1 MRNPLVLAVRKIAIA
16 LFAICSLIASVR
28 AQTYSWSLS
37 QPALTSAGIYD
48 ASGQLIRVLWT
59 MKRLPAG
66 SYQSTWDGLK
76 DDGTPALPADY
87 TWNVVVNR
95 TTYKNIGDVGNT
107 GQPTVS
113 FGHIPYLIEG
123 VSVDAANNIYTV
135 HDWNEAGH
143 DINRWSPATGQ
154 AAYNTGHI
162 IPESLL
168 KGIAVEPDGSYA
180 YVTGYGGNDVNDR
193 TTVTFSVYRVRLDP
207 QQPSVEDFT
216 QAGRSITVYNG
227 NAQYPAKATAA
238 DIDVMRIPLVSIA
251 LQGNYLYVTDAL
263 AGRVLKYNKVTGA
276 LEQQI
281 TGIPV
286 ACGIAIAGDGSIWV
300 GSSHTQV
307 RNYSAAGKLLAT
319 AISNLKEVRALSIQG
334 TTLSVAD
341 RTGFIRKYQLSGK
354 RATLTSSFGQTAR
367 PGDTA
372 PSRLSNIN
380 GMALDSKGGIIISD
394 RMGEGSRL
402 QKIDTY
408 GLPVWQQMGLEFSGQ
423 AAFGKEN
430 PDLLVSSYRNIYRL
444 NRATGGWTF
453 LGSGMTDSP
462 GSFFG
467 NFESSHF
474 GPPRVVRFNGKDFFY
489 YPAGDSMAI
498 YRIVPPASADRGP
511 TLKLASCLAASLP
524 GPDGVAHTQLWLDEN
539 KYLWSWNDSKGDG
552 QIQYTSP
559 SSPGEVTLNASP
571 NNPAGWKWDKA
582 SMGVDD
588 SGWIWLASYARII
601 PPGPFEAK
609 AIYAIPPHGL
619 NALGNPIYLWADAVK
634 VMDEDTGRAAAGM
647 SPGQEFNW
655 MMVNRS
661 DDGMVYSLA
670 FGDRPGLPQA
680 GARWMGGNVLFG
692 WAAKATA
699 TSPGPLGTPKWHVT
713 LPERSV
719 GMTPIPGGNGGVFV
733 GIYPWN
739 RATIGH
745 YTKNGLLI
753 GSFNADAVFGD
764 DNPPNLA
771 SGALDSFL
779 ALNCNRD
786 PRDGIIDVFAEDNWN
801 SRILWYRVDDSAIQ
815 TLSGTFTQST
825 DVAAA
830 RYPLTVTGGTGDGSY
845 PENTV
850 VNIAAVVPPAGKSFK
865 AWTGDTSGIAD
876 IHSPNTTL
884 TMPAQPVTV
893 TATYDWTTGPDL
905 IRFYPNYGSEHRLL
919 NCIFE
924 GTNGDPVTGP
934 YTPFYQVPSIP
945 APGWSEISVDLG
957 NYRYLRYRDPDTNGM
972 VAEIEFYRGG
982 NKVTG
987 TGYGTPGS
995 WGNETDHTFQ
1005 AALDGNTD
1013 TFFNGPAG
1021 KNAYVGIDSLG
1032 ATAAAHTLTVNGGTG
1047 TGRYDPGMTVT
1058 VTANP
1063 PPSGQHFVG
1072 WTGDTPILANPA
1084 SVATTALMPSQNVV
1098 ITATY
1103 AP

>member
-1 MRNPLVLAVRKIAIA
+1 MPLPLVLAFRRIA
-16 LFAICSLIASVR
+16 LTFSLACSLLAAAQ

-37 QPALTSAGIYD
+37 EPGLTSAGIYD
-48 ASGQLIRVLWT
+48 ASGGLTRVLWT
-59 MKRLPAG
+59 MKKLPAG

-76 DDGTPALPADY
+76 DDGTPASPGDY

-95 TTYKNIGDVGNT
+95 TIYKNIGAVGNT
-107 GQPTVS
+107 GEPTVS

-123 VSVDAANNIYTV
+123 VAVDATDNIYTV

-143 DINRWSPATGQ
+143 DINRWSPTSGQ
-154 AAYNTGHI
+154 AVYNTGHI

-193 TTVTFSVYRVRLDP
+193 SSVNFSIYRVRLDP
-207 QQPSVEDFT
+207 QQPTVADFT
-216 QAGRSITVYNG
+216 QAGRCITVYNG
-227 NAQYPAKATAA
+227 NAQYPPTAAAA
-238 DIDVMRIPLVSIA
+238 DIEVMKVPLVSIA

-281 TGIPV
+281 LGIPL
-286 ACGIAIAGDGSIWV
+286 ACGIAIAADGTIWV
-300 GSSHTQV
+300 GSCHTQI

-319 AISNLKEVRALSIQG
+319 AVTNLKEVRALSIQG
-334 TTLSVAD
+334 STMAVAD
-341 RTGFIRKYQLSGK
+341 RTGFVRKYQIASK
-354 RATLTSSFGQTAR
+354 RATLTGTFGQAAR
-367 PGDTA
+367 PGDNT
-372 PSRLSNIN
+372 PDRLFNIN
-380 GMALDSKGGIIISD
+380 GMALDSTGAVIISD

-402 QKIDTY
+402 QKLDSY
-408 GLPVWQQMGLEFSGQ
+408 NLPVWQQMGLEFSGQ

-430 PDLLVSSYRNIYRL
+430 PDLLVSSYRNLYHID
-444 NRATGGWTF
+444 RATGNWTF
-453 LGSGMTDSP
+453 LGSGMTDTP

-467 NFESSHF
+467 NFESTHF
-474 GPPRVVRFNGKDFFY
+474 GPPRVVRFKNNDFFY

-498 YRIVPPASADRGP
+498 YRIMPPASADRGP

-524 GPDGVAHTQLWLDEN
+524 GPDGIAHTQLWLDEN
-539 KYLWSWNDSKGDG
+539 KYLWSWNDTTGDG
-552 QIQYTSP
+552 KIQYTSP
-559 SSPGEVTLNASP
+559 SAPGEVKLDASP
-571 NNPAGWKWDKA
+571 NSPPGWKWDKA

-588 SGWIWLASYARII
+588 AGWIWLASYAHII

-619 NALGNPIYLWADAVK
+619 NAQGNPIYLWADAVK

-670 FGDRPGLPQA
+670 FGDRPGLPQN

-692 WAAKATA
+692 WDSKSAA
-699 TSPGPLGTPKWHVT
+699 SPSPLGAPKWHVT

-719 GMTPIPGGNGGVFV
+719 GMTPIPGGPGGVFV

-753 GSFNADAVFGD
+753 GSFNADTVFGD

-815 TLSGTFTQST
+815 TLSGTFSPGEENS
-825 DVAAA
+825 AA
-830 RYPLTVTGGTGDGSY
+830 RYPLTVAGGTGDGSY
-845 PENTV
+845 PENAV

-865 AWTGDTSGIAD
+865 AWTGDTSGLAD

-884 TMPAQPVTV
+884 TMPAQAVTV

-945 APGWSEISVDLG
+945 APGWSEISADLG
-957 NYRYLRYRDPDTNGM
+957 NYRYLRFRDPETNGM
-972 VAEIEFYRGG
+972 VAEVEFYRSG

-995 WGNETDHTFQ
+995 WGNEPDHTYL
-1005 AALDGNTD
+1005 AALDGNTE

-1021 KNAYVGIDSLG
+1021 KNTYVGIDSLG
-1032 ATAAAHTLTVNGGTG
+1032 ATAAAHTLTVNGGSG
-1047 TGRYDPGMTVT
+1047 TGRYDTGMSVT
-1058 VTANP
+1058 ITANP
-1063 PPSGQHFVG
+1063 PPSGQHFAG
-1072 WTGDTPILANPA
+1072 WTGDIPVLSNPA
-1084 SVATTALMPSQNVV
+1084 AATTTVLMPSLNVTV
-1098 ITATY
+1098 TATY